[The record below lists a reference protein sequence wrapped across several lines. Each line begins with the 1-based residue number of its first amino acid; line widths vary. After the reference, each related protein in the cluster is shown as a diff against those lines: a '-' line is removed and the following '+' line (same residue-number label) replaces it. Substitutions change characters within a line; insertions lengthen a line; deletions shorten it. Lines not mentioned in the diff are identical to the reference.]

1 MSMIIDNRAVGGRIA
16 ALRQRSALTQQQLAA
31 MLCVS
36 HQAVS
41 KWEKGQS
48 LPDLQT
54 LMELAQYFGCTVEQL
69 VFDSA
74 AQPDGGED
82 KGNVSETESNEAP
95 ENGREEAGMMSFQQ
109 LLQMAPFMSKEAVE
123 EIVNG
128 MDIKLSGAQIARIAP
143 FVRTECVEML
153 VEKYHPDMTW
163 DTLRRITPY
172 MSREAVDT
180 LARQI
185 ANGEKTVRTP
195 DDDINKTIGDIGKAF
210 DDFGKGMG
218 KTFDDIGKGVD
229 KVVRKA
235 VKFGGNV
242 INEISSAINELSSDA
257 SDAPEAAT
265 VRSER
270 AVAVRKK
277 AFERALADGRW
288 EWIGAHIGE
297 IDGDAALK
305 ARIAARARE
314 LNMHEWICSYMGGY
328 ADESTIEAAIE
339 AGNWSWLGENAWHFE
354 PDMQARVALAAM
366 RAENWQW
373 LGSHAAELEIEDC
386 APEIARTA
394 MKSGAAVLAA
404 QIAEEK
410 LLPEQVDALAQ
421 EAYQAGDFDVLDLLV
436 GIVGKTF
443 LSETLMKL
451 AQDGQ
456 WARVESYMP
465 HANPDIAEK
474 LTEIA
479 VEQGD
484 FDAVDMLDKYL

>member
-1 MSMIIDNRAVGGRIA
+1 MIIDNRAVGGRIS
-16 ALRQRSALTQQQLAA
+16 ALRQQSALTQQQLAA
-31 MLCVS
+31 MLSVS

-41 KWEKGQS
+41 KWENGQS

-54 LMELAQYFGCTVEQL
+54 LLELAQYFGCTVEQL
-69 VFDSA
+69 VYTDAVQSERGDA
-74 AQPDGGED
+74 KGGGDPNDEPKD
-82 KGNVSETESNEAP
+82 EPGI
-95 ENGREEAGMMSFQQ
+95 GQEEAGMMNFQQ

-123 EIVNG
+123 EIVNN
-128 MDIKLSGAQIARIAP
+128 MDIKLSGAQIARLAP

-153 VEKYHPDMTW
+153 VEKHHPEMTW
-163 DTLRRITPY
+163 DTLRKITPY

-180 LARQI
+180 LAKQI
-185 ANGEKTVRTP
+185 ASGEKTVRTP
-195 DDDINKTIGDIGKAF
+195 DDDINRMLGDIGKAF

-218 KTFDDIGKGVD
+218 KTFDGIGEGVD
-229 KVVRKA
+229 KAVRKA

-242 INEISSAINELSSDA
+242 INEISSAISELSADSDGTQQP
-257 SDAPEAAT
+257 APL
-265 VRSER
+265 RSER
-270 AVAVRKK
+270 AMAVRKK
-277 AFERALADGRW
+277 AFERALADGKW
-288 EWIGAHIGE
+288 DWIGAHIGE
-297 IDGDAALK
+297 IEGDAVLK
-305 ARIAARARE
+305 ASIAARARE

-354 PDMQARVALAAM
+354 PGMQERVALAAM

-373 LGSHAAELEIEDC
+373 LGSHAADLEIENC

-410 LLPEQVDALAQ
+410 LLPDQVDALAT
-421 EAYQAGDFDVLDLLV
+421 EAYQDGDFDALDLLI
-436 GIVGKTF
+436 GITSKDF
-443 LSETLMKL
+443 LNETLTKL
-451 AQDGQ
+451 AQERQ
-456 WARVESYMP
+456 WDRVRAYMP
-465 HANPDIAEK
+465 SANSEMAEK

-479 VEQGD
+479 VDQGD